1 MLHRGLERR
10 RDDRQRSTGNPT
22 CRPGCP
28 ASDLLSSCPR
38 RSPKDRAKPPF
49 LRTLRGLRVD
59 DRYRRTCLTSFLLAH
74 RDIERVVD
82 TLQRAIPVPQLQIIV
97 HCTLWRQIFRQRLP
111 LASRPQDVEDS
122 IQHLAHV
129 HRPFAPT
136 MSRWRDHGLH
146 DRPFGIGQITGV
158 TKATAVRR
166 KAVFGCPHRALL
178 KRESSARQ
186 GITSDSS
193 DSRTSRIGSKGLT
206 KEGSL
211 VTRKWYGHARV
222 YP

>member
-1 MLHRGLERR
+1 
-10 RDDRQRSTGNPT
+10 
-22 CRPGCP
+22 
-28 ASDLLSSCPR
+28 
-38 RSPKDRAKPPF
+38 
-49 LRTLRGLRVD
+49 
-59 DRYRRTCLTSFLLAH
+59 
-74 RDIERVVD
+74 
-82 TLQRAIPVPQLQIIV
+82 
-97 HCTLWRQIFRQRLP
+97 RQIFRQRLP

-136 MSRWRDHGLH
+136 MSRWRDHGLY

-193 DSRTSRIGSKGLT
+193 DSRTSRIGSETADLDRVLINAQIAAPLFPNCFYPI
-206 KEGSL
+206 L
-211 VTRKWYGHARV
+211 VRQ
-222 YP
+222 PS

>member
-10 RDDRQRSTGNPT
+10 RDERQRSTGDPT
-22 CRPGCP
+22 CR
-28 ASDLLSSCPR
+28 SCPR

-97 HCTLWRQIFRQRLP
+97 HCTLWR
-111 LASRPQDVEDS
+111 
-122 IQHLAHV
+122 
-129 HRPFAPT
+129 
-136 MSRWRDHGLH
+136 DHGLY
-146 DRPFGIGQITGV
+146 DRPFSIGQITGV

-193 DSRTSRIGSKGLT
+193 DSRTSRIGSYRTSSSVSFELASFYHFKLGVLDLLDGPPPCSA
-206 KEGSL
+206 KDGPSPVDL
-211 VTRKWYGHARV
+211 A
-222 YP
+222 